1 VEDPIFLGRSAG
13 WQLHNPSSMQWALN
27 ALEVMEMAKKSTP
40 ASVPAKY
47 KNSINY

>member
-1 VEDPIFLGRSAG
+1 
-13 WQLHNPSSMQWALN
+13 MQWALN